1 MNSTHK
7 GVLCGQAGTG
17 NGKGIRDGTDLQLQ
31 LTVSEVAFLEP
42 RPTVHTDA
50 VSISAFLEKPIM
62 SHDYRPCDQNSAEKR
77 KVPVFPWK
85 EYSSPDVS
93 MKDLLVVA
101 RPARLDPRP
110 SRSSTSSLR
119 TLRLHDQQ
127 ACSHCLVSGQKGSE
141 RN

>member
-1 MNSTHK
+1 M
-7 GVLCGQAGTG
+7 GTG
-17 NGKGIRDGTDLQLQ
+17 NRKGIRDDTYLQFQ
-31 LTVSEVAFLEP
+31 LALSEVAFLEP
-42 RPTVHTDA
+42 RATVHTDA
-50 VSISAFLEKPIM
+50 ASISAFLEKPIM
-62 SHDYRPCDQNSAEKR
+62 SHDYRPCNGNSAEKR

-110 SRSSTSSLR
+110 SRSPMSSLR
-119 TLRLHDQQ
+119 TLHLHDQQ